1 MAKES
6 DHIHIIALT
15 NASGICVRIVYMDRG
30 GTATV
35 NHHDFPE
42 DGSQPKM
49 HLLYSPGHY
58 NILYPVTDLG
68 NDGHGS

>member
-15 NASGICVRIVYMDRG
+15 NGSGICVRVVYMDRG
-30 GTATV
+30 GSSNV

-42 DGSQPKM
+42 DGSTPQIY
-49 HLLYSPGHY
+49 LLYSPGHY
-58 NILYPVTDLG
+58 NILYPSEQDDTEG
-68 NDGHGS
+68 NG

>member
-30 GTATV
+30 GTAAV

-58 NILYPVTDLG
+58 NILYQFADK
-68 NDGHGS
+68 NKDENS

>member
-30 GTATV
+30 GASTV

-42 DGSQPKM
+42 DGSQPQII
-49 HLLYSPGHY
+49 LLYSPGHY
-58 NILYPVTDLG
+58 NILYPVSSNEKRG
-68 NDGHGS
+68 NEP